1 MRDSPRIR
9 SLSNIVSFIV
19 FTSIRLAVNPT
30 FFKPTIRQL
39 LRLCAQNTPP
49 RPEPRGEG
57 IFVSYLIQKKYKQRP
72 FSPTVGSKRSNAGT
86 DGRRVKRAAKLKFE

>member
-39 LRLCAQNTPP
+39 LRLCAQITPP
-49 RPEPRGEG
+49 GQSREEKEFLFH
-57 IFVSYLIQKKYKQRP
+57 I
-72 FSPTVGSKRSNAGT
+72 
-86 DGRRVKRAAKLKFE
+86 